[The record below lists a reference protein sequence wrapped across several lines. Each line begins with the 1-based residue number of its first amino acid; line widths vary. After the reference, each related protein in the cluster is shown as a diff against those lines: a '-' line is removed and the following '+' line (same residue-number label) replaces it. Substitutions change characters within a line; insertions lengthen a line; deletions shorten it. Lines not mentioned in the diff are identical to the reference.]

1 MEKFKL
7 VFFVSMTNFLLKVMF
22 VILFGIVLAS
32 PLILKFY
39 LGLDFWGVDYAKVD
53 ELLDFSYK
61 FLLSL
66 VIVTGVFSL
75 VIVFNLIKI
84 LKTVQNKKPFV
95 RDNVK
100 SLRKIAYSAL
110 AIAIF
115 YSIKVFILNSVLTY
129 VIILIFFMGAMF
141 CIVLSEVFEQACI
154 FKEENDLTI

>member
-75 VIVFNLIKI
+75 VIVFNLI
-84 LKTVQNKKPFV
+84 
-95 RDNVK
+95 
-100 SLRKIAYSAL
+100 
-110 AIAIF
+110 
-115 YSIKVFILNSVLTY
+115 
-129 VIILIFFMGAMF
+129 
-141 CIVLSEVFEQACI
+141 
-154 FKEENDLTI
+154 